1 MNEKIILLEKAPSG
15 EEYNSLRY
23 SAGWEMIKGEEID
36 LALKSSL
43 YVLSVMKD
51 NNIIGMGRVLGD
63 GKLVFYIQDLIILP
77 EFQNRKIGYMLME
90 KLMNYIKENAV
101 DGAFVGLMSA
111 KGKER
116 FYEKFG
122 FLIRPNDFL
131 GSGMTRLIPKD

>member
-1 MNEKIILLEKAPSG
+1 MNGEIIFLEMAPSG
-15 EEYNSLRY
+15 EDYNSLRN
-23 SAGWEMIKGEEID
+23 SVGWEMIEGEGVG

-51 NNIIGMGRVLGD
+51 SHIIGMGRVLGD
-63 GKLVFYIQDLIILP
+63 GKLVFYIQDLIVLP
-77 EFQNRKIGYMLME
+77 EFQNRKIGYLLME

-131 GSGMTRLIPKD
+131 GSGMTRLIHED